1 MLNEPLTVNEFKY
14 PECIKLCSNSVWMH
28 CPVCLFCV
36 SLPLS
41 NPYVCARVTR
51 YVQCFC
57 GFTPS
62 LFCRVGCS
70 CPFFKFMCLQ
80 ATGWN
85 VPLFLDWLMVWRT
98 CWTSAQWI
106 DSPSYDRV
114 QRSERVNSYHNTVCS
129 LPLDANIHVLI
140 EIWLLCLNKSQV
152 CACIATHAMCCVYWC
167 MCVF

>member
-70 CPFFKFMCLQ
+70 CPFLNSCVSRQLAETFLSFWTDWWCGGPAGHQLSGSTLLHTTEFKGQRGLT
-80 ATGWN
+80 ATITPSVHCHWM
-85 VPLFLDWLMVWRT
+85 LTSMFWLRFD
-98 CWTSAQWI
+98 CYASIKAKF
-106 DSPSYDRV
+106 
-114 QRSERVNSYHNTVCS
+114 
-129 LPLDANIHVLI
+129 VL
-140 EIWLLCLNKSQV
+140 V
-152 CACIATHAMCCVYWC
+152 
-167 MCVF
+167 